1 MYNAL
6 SRLSMGS
13 MSHIDEEKEE
23 LVKEVHQLAR
33 FSVRMTDAPSGGV
46 SVHSSFESSFVV
58 YVKDNSIVTQYSWS

>member
-46 SVHSSFESSFVV
+46 SVHSCS
-58 YVKDNSIVTQYSWS
+58 NPHLL